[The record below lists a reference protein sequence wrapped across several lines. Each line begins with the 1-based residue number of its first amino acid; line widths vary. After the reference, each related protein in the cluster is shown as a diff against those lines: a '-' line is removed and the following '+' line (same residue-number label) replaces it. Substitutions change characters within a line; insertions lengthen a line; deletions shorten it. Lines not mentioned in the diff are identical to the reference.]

1 MTAEDHLRSGDVD
14 AALAA
19 LQTDIRAKPQDAKL
33 RIFLFQLLCV
43 MGQWQRAVTQVKLAA
58 ELDASAIPM
67 AQTYREAIICELMR
81 DKVFAGEK
89 EPLMF
94 GEPADWMARL
104 VEALKLTARGEGE
117 AAMAMR
123 NEAFEAAPAA
133 SGMLNG
139 EPFEWIADADMR
151 LGPVLE
157 VILNGRYF
165 WVPFT
170 AISQLRIEEPSDL
183 RDLVWTPC
191 EITFANE
198 GEMVGLIPT
207 RYPGTAEAAPE
218 LRLSRTTEWRDLGA
232 ETWAGLGQRLLA
244 TDAGDTGLLELRQ
257 LNVTQPESAATGEG
271 GGEGETP
278 AEAGE
283 HG

>member
-104 VEALKLTARGEGE
+104 IEALKLTA
-117 AAMAMR
+117 
-123 NEAFEAAPAA
+123 
-133 SGMLNG
+133 
-139 EPFEWIADADMR
+139 
-151 LGPVLE
+151 
-157 VILNGRYF
+157 
-165 WVPFT
+165 
-170 AISQLRIEEPSDL
+170 
-183 RDLVWTPC
+183 
-191 EITFANE
+191 
-198 GEMVGLIPT
+198 
-207 RYPGTAEAAPE
+207 
-218 LRLSRTTEWRDLGA
+218 
-232 ETWAGLGQRLLA
+232 
-244 TDAGDTGLLELRQ
+244 
-257 LNVTQPESAATGEG
+257 
-271 GGEGETP
+271 
-278 AEAGE
+278 
-283 HG
+283 